1 MSWPLKLTLSSMKGE
16 WIPTRFNTGGVRVFF
31 SVRSLK
37 NKLGGRM
44 NENHQN
50 GRDNCIHK
58 IVHQQHGCTTQL
70 QHSAK
75 SSGCKFVLGGRGGHY
90 QQLWGH
96 GSAVPRFL
104 STAGLTMRV
113 GGVWAR
119 EPKLQQSPRFQPILR
134 QTFGRQITYL
144 VSGISVL
151 HMYCSTRGARFIP
164 LTELEKYCLY
174 TFSEMHVKNGSTLK
188 WDSPEEDHVLALRS
202 WDPSDARA
210 GSQAQAEHKIM
221 LSNPSNGV

>member
-1 MSWPLKLTLSSMKGE
+1 MKGE

-50 GRDNCIHK
+50 GRDIPK
-58 IVHQQHGCTTQL
+58 MVHQQHGCTTQL

-96 GSAVPRFL
+96 GRAVPRFL

-134 QTFGRQITYL
+134 QSFGETNNLPCQRYL
-144 VSGISVL
+144 SPPYVL
-151 HMYCSTRGARFIP
+151 LNQGGKVHSIDRVG
-164 LTELEKYCLY
+164 E
-174 TFSEMHVKNGSTLK
+174 
-188 WDSPEEDHVLALRS
+188 VLLVHLFGNAC
-202 WDPSDARA
+202 
-210 GSQAQAEHKIM
+210 KK
-221 LSNPSNGV
+221 